1 MAAVLN
7 EEDLQNESASKGIGV
22 IRVKYKGFVIEE
34 A

>member
-22 IRVKYKGFVIEE
+22 KYKGFVIEE

>member
-1 MAAVLN
+1 MAAILN
-7 EEDLQNESASKGIGV
+7 EDLQNESASKGIGV

>member
-7 EEDLQNESASKGIGV
+7 EDLQNESASKGIGV
-22 IRVKYKGFVIEE
+22 KYKGFVIEE